1 MQPKIDVSAIIPVF
15 NAQTTIDHLVKGY
28 DSTSAGWRRLTR
40 GPGLSMEDAVLASAG
55 NYEQNDCARG
65 TQDMMP
71 FYVWRGDGGLF
82 HQYQ

>member
-1 MQPKIDVSAIIPVF
+1 MQKTAAAGLQREQAIQQKFYV
-15 NAQTTIDHLVKGY
+15 NRKGY
-28 DSTSAGWRRLTR
+28 GSTSAGWRRLTR